1 MPDLPHPIH
10 VSHPVS
16 PPPRFLLPSPL
27 FSSQDTLASQGALLA
42 NVPQRHKY
50 PTHRYLPPALDKT
63 VSAER
68 NRMRDA
74 EERDKGRLKAQAE
87 AAGKSWDPASF
98 VSKYEDESDMAIDR
112 STFTLRDMVTWGV
125 AHPANATDALL
136 DLIEEL
142 RVTTEYPVL
151 VAVDGLNLLYGPTPY
166 PEAGSGELLPPER
179 LSIPAA
185 FQCVGPDG
193 FKASFAMKRG
203 LWLASVSWKHSQEMR
218 MFETAT
224 VRDRFRVPVGTLS
237 RQEVYS
243 TLAYYAQTKSFMMLD
258 GERYRGR
265 GGREICIGMEGGGAP
280 IPRNCSAAPS
290 HSPPPPLPFPSP
302 SHLSQASPL
311 STPFSSSIT
320 ARCPGACPRSSS
332 ARPSSRPRRP
342 RDPAPRTSRSGSRY
356 SPAESTLRRRVIRMG
371 WGEAV
376 NLPSS
381 FARLRDSL
389 FFIVSAR
396 HPP

>member
-1 MPDLPHPIH
+1 
-10 VSHPVS
+10 
-16 PPPRFLLPSPL
+16 
-27 FSSQDTLASQGALLA
+27 
-42 NVPQRHKY
+42 VPQRHKY

-258 GERYRGR
+258 GERNRGR
-265 GGREICIGMEGGGAP
+265 GGERYLQLGWKEGVPPSPATAR
-280 IPRNCSAAPS
+280 PRP
-290 HSPPPPLPFPSP
+290 HTPPPPTPLPLPISRRR
-302 SHLSQASPL
+302 LLRRPL
-311 STPFSSSIT
+311 PRRVLPHAVRGPAQGALPRGPLH
-320 ARCPGACPRSSS
+320 ARCAQGTPPQELQGA
-332 ARPSSRPRRP
+332 
-342 RDPAPRTSRSGSRY
+342 GVG
-356 SPAESTLRRRVIRMG
+356 TLRRRVLSG
-371 WGEAV
+371 GE
-376 NLPSS
+376 
-381 FARLRDSL
+381 
-389 FFIVSAR
+389 
-396 HPP
+396 